1 MRNISSERREKY
13 YECIHNY
20 VSLMS
25 LLVVLISYIVKCSL
39 VDLPVF
45 RTHDV
50 VEDRIQGRGQEVEA
64 A

>member
-1 MRNISSERREKY
+1 
-13 YECIHNY
+13 
-20 VSLMS
+20 MS